1 MQLANVS
8 DFYIIMQSAEKG
20 AGLFATHAFP
30 AGADLYPMDYWSQP
44 VMPMH
49 ATNHSCAPNAAFNE
63 AGMLVALCD
72 IAENKEITY
81 DYRRTPTPASPWNFE
96 CLCKSP
102 DCVGWLR
109 SG

>member
-1 MQLANVS
+1 MQLSDTS
-8 DFYIIMQSAEKG
+8 DFYVVTNDGDKG
-20 AGLFATHAFP
+20 AGLFATHAFR
-30 AGADLYPMDYWSQP
+30 AGEALYPLDYWSEP

-63 AGMLVALCD
+63 AGMLMALCD
-72 IAENKEITY
+72 IAAGTEITF

-96 CLCKSP
+96 CLCQSEN
-102 DCVGWLR
+102 CVGWLR